1 MPRNIPKSNRLRKGG
16 PSPPSTGNGR
26 RPGLR
31 LRVSADAE
39 RHLRFGHPWLFA
51 DSVREQNRPG
61 TLGELAAIYDR
72 RDRFLAIGLFD
83 PDSPLRV
90 RVLQAGK
97 PVPIDAAWWRD
108 RFRETI
114 GRRDS
119 LFDARTTGYRL
130 IHGESDGW
138 PGLVLDRYDATLVLK
153 LYTAA
158 WLPRLGEVVG
168 LARHELGQ
176 ERVVLRLSRNVQGV
190 ASDAFG
196 VVEGLLASGNDDE
209 SARRSAVRSHSR
221 TGLPECAPPVTLAP
235 VVFRETGLRFEADV
249 LRGQKTGFFL
259 DQRENRRIIESLAR
273 GRDVLNAFSFT
284 GGFSVYAARGG
295 ARSVCDLDISE
306 HALAGSRRNFALNTH
321 VPAVAACPQDTIQ
334 ADAFDWLGGN
344 SRKFDLVVL
353 DPPSLAKREAERS
366 GAIAAYH
373 NLARAGIQRLEPG
386 GILVAASCSAHV
398 SDEEFFAAVRRAAR
412 HSRRT
417 FAELRTT
424 GHPPDHPATFT
435 EARYLKCI
443 YLRL

>member
-1 MPRNIPKSNRLRKGG
+1 MSWPSMPRNIPKSNRLRKGG

-108 RFRETI
+108 TSSRTGSGLRYSYN
-114 GRRDS
+114 GLCSSRRRS
-119 LFDARTTGYRL
+119 
-130 IHGESDGW
+130 
-138 PGLVLDRYDATLVLK
+138 ATK
-153 LYTAA
+153 PRRSRRNQAPSGTPKPI
-158 WLPRLGEVVG
+158 LPRARIGPGSRPAIARRKRILPRPNRMRRRSLGEVVG

-321 VPAVAACPQDTIQ
+321 VPAVAACPHDTIQ
-334 ADAFDWLGGN
+334 ADAFDWLGGKR
-344 SRKFDLVVL
+344 SVPGRLRLTTIWRAPASSVWSPAGFSWL
-353 DPPSLAKREAERS
+353 PP
-366 GAIAAYH
+366 
-373 NLARAGIQRLEPG
+373 
-386 GILVAASCSAHV
+386 
-398 SDEEFFAAVRRAAR
+398 VRRTCRTRSFSPLCAGR
-412 HSRRT
+412 RGIHEELSRNCGRPDIRRIIRPH
-417 FAELRTT
+417 LRKHDT
-424 GHPPDHPATFT
+424 
-435 EARYLKCI
+435 
-443 YLRL
+443 